1 MKYKTSDNDL
11 ETLPIIRPRS
21 NTLPKSFGSCL
32 EHEQRDVYRET
43 SEKEKKP
50 SMEATVET
58 ILKRLKEKQAEEDW
72 PEDIK
77 VLVNNLLSIN
87 ILNKINFNA
96 ACLPFDHC
104 L

>member
-1 MKYKTSDNDL
+1 
-11 ETLPIIRPRS
+11 
-21 NTLPKSFGSCL
+21 
-32 EHEQRDVYRET
+32 
-43 SEKEKKP
+43 
-50 SMEATVET
+50 MEATVET

-77 VLVNNLLSIN
+77 VLVNNLMSIN